1 MGRSLATRVLG
12 GEFSSRL
19 RLVLLSLTSSSLP
32 PPVLDLPVV
41 PGISVPGSHSE
52 HRQPGEP
59 LLLHLGLVVVGGED
73 GRVVVDVLDE
83 DRDGEVGGGA
93 VPPVARQPEPS
104 QYNSYAKN
112 DEL

>member
-1 MGRSLATRVLG
+1 MLGGRSGSVGRSLATRVLG

-73 GRVVVDVLDE
+73 GRVVVDVLHRHLDLVE
-83 DRDGEVGGGA
+83 RHL
-93 VPPVARQPEPS
+93 PS
-104 QYNSYAKN
+104 RAADPAS
-112 DEL
+112 